1 VQFVSHTSVRF
12 LVIMNG
18 FVFIGY
24 WFMMAIFYQHL
35 PDQIPMHFNLSGEAT
50 RMAETTPGNWFLLPV
65 IATITG
71 LHAGLIVWAFLTAGL
86 EYFNFPYKKKIL
98 QLNDKEK
105 EPFKK
110 TVKQFLKISLLS
122 GFLYMLIILI
132 AIGIN
137 SYLYALYHVSAS
149 VTLIILTL
157 TVVYLGLLTSVYFRM
172 KESFRKQLNQ
182 LNRQSV

>member
-1 VQFVSHTSVRF
+1 MTLNVLF
-12 LVIMNG
+12 
-18 FVFIGY
+18 FISY
-24 WFMMAIFYQHL
+24 WVMMGVFYQHL

-71 LHAGLIVWAFLTAGL
+71 LHSGLIIWAFLTAGL

-105 EPFKK
+105 VPFEK

-122 GFLYMLIILI
+122 GFLYVLIILI

-137 SYLYALYHVSAS
+137 SYLYALYNVSAS
-149 VTLIILTL
+149 VTLKIFIL
-157 TVVYLGLLTSVYFRM
+157 TVVYLGLLSSVYFRM